1 MWPPGTWNL
10 PSVLSSQHTGPCPL
24 REEEN
29 PQKLCPSGP
38 RGSAPRST
46 ASPPG
51 PGPCGVLVM
60 GSRGSYMSDHTSCGT
75 FKVASMSSPSTWSPA
90 QVGQGCS
97 VFLPFTLSPSAPG
110 TTFHMLLSHQWELW
124 VTLTWAQC
132 QKSKTHE
139 CHVHHRPHLPMT
151 PRALVPD
158 SRRPGPA
165 ASRGGGG
172 PCWLPDG
179 SLQALGGVRWCPPRG
194 LHCPQRQPGICRDR
208 SLSLST
214 PSPALAVVLGCL
226 AWFLTVSVRAVFPR
240 GWRGASRLP
249 GYPLACARLS
259 SCQFSG
265 GQAPARP
272 LTHGGWD

>member
-10 PSVLSSQHTGPCPL
+10 PSVLSSRHTGPCPL
-24 REEEN
+24 RKEN

-60 GSRGSYMSDHTSCGT
+60 GSCGSYMSHHTSCGT
-75 FKVASMSSPSTWSPA
+75 FKVASVSSSPSTWPPA

-97 VFLPFTLSPSAPG
+97 VFLPFTLSPSTPG
-110 TTFHMLLSHQWELW
+110 TTFHALLSHQRELW
-124 VTLTWAQC
+124 VTLTWAQY

-165 ASRGGGG
+165 TS
-172 PCWLPDG
+172 
-179 SLQALGGVRWCPPRG
+179 QEGGVPSLAPRWISSG
-194 LHCPQRQPGICRDR
+194 LRWGQVV
-208 SLSLST
+208 
-214 PSPALAVVLGCL
+214 PS
-226 AWFLTVSVRAVFPR
+226 
-240 GWRGASRLP
+240 
-249 GYPLACARLS
+249 
-259 SCQFSG
+259 
-265 GQAPARP
+265 
-272 LTHGGWD
+272 